1 MGFFDEEVN
10 NSFDAMFDEDRDG
23 ILDPSEQAYR
33 STYLDYESEDKE
45 PWDDSDNSSSF
56 GNYSTGYICSNT
68 HGKKNNTHEMS
79 NGTAICLTVLILI
92 ISALFII
99 PFGGEKCPNFLK
111 VIILIITGIG
121 VMAVYDKLTK

>member
-1 MGFFDEEVN
+1 MQNRIAVMK
-10 NSFDAMFDEDRDG
+10 A
-23 ILDPSEQAYR
+23 R
-33 STYLDYESEDKE
+33 SCIWVFSMKRLITVSML
-45 PWDDSDNSSSF
+45 
-56 GNYSTGYICSNT
+56 
-68 HGKKNNTHEMS
+68 
-79 NGTAICLTVLILI
+79 CLTVLVLI